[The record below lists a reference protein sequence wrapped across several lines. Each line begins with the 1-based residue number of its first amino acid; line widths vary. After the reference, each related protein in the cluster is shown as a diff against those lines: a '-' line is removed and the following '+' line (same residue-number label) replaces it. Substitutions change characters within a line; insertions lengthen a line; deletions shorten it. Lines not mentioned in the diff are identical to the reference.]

1 MVLSAPERITRLIEV
16 AAALSKTMTPEQVAE
31 VVTTKGLSALGARGG
46 ALLRL
51 DDEAGDY
58 VLHAFTDGEAR
69 SVVRLPQGADLPIAV
84 CARTGQALSAGPES
98 MCLPLLIRGHSIG
111 AITLEFGPGGPLGPE
126 ALAFLEAT
134 VEQCSQALERA
145 RLYALERVRRE
156 ELEHS
161 NRMKDDFLGIVSHEL
176 RTPLSAILGWA
187 RMLKR
192 GMLTSPRARERA
204 LEAIERNASLQ
215 ARLVDDLL
223 DVSRIVSGKLALDM
237 APVDLAAIIEAAID
251 SVRPSLLAKGLE
263 IGTKIDDERVT
274 VHGDARRLQQVVW
287 NLLTNAIKFTPPGGR
302 IEIVLERSERVAC
315 VSIRDNGIGIPA
327 DVLPRIFE
335 RFKQA
340 DGTATRLYGGLGLG
354 LSIVRHVVESH
365 GGRAEARSEGE
376 GCGAEMLIE
385 LPVAETD
392 LPSSNRSGD
401 VESDRARLVGA
412 RVLLVDEN
420 DESRELLA
428 TALEAEGAELWT
440 VGRVREA
447 LETIGSWRP
456 DVIVSDIATH
466 EEEGYAFIREVR
478 ALAPDV
484 GGNTPAV
491 ALTELARP
499 ADRARAVS
507 AGFQAQLPKPVD
519 PRELVR
525 AVARFWPP
533 AEGRGDRE
541 GGTEESEDREG

>member
-1 MVLSAPERITRLIEV
+1 
-16 AAALSKTMTPEQVAE
+16 
-31 VVTTKGLSALGARGG
+31 
-46 ALLRL
+46 
-51 DDEAGDY
+51 
-58 VLHAFTDGEAR
+58 
-69 SVVRLPQGADLPIAV
+69 
-84 CARTGQALSAGPES
+84 
-98 MCLPLLIRGHSIG
+98 
-111 AITLEFGPGGPLGPE
+111 
-126 ALAFLEAT
+126 
-134 VEQCSQALERA
+134 
-145 RLYALERVRRE
+145 
-156 ELEHS
+156 
-161 NRMKDDFLGIVSHEL
+161 MKDDFLGIVSHEL

-251 SVRPSLLAKGLE
+251 SVRPSLLGKGLE
-263 IGTKIDDERVT
+263 IGTNVDAERVT

-302 IEIVLERSERVAC
+302 IDIVLERGERTAC
-315 VSIRDNGIGIPA
+315 VSVRDTRHRN
-327 DVLPRIFE
+327 PRRRLAQDLRAI
-335 RFKQA
+335 QA
-340 DGTATRLYGGLGLG
+340 GRRHRHAPLRRARARPVNRAPRRRVARRPGRGAQRRRGPRRRDGD
-354 LSIVRHVVESH
+354 
-365 GGRAEARSEGE
+365 RAS
-376 GCGAEMLIE
+376 
-385 LPVAETD
+385 VAETD
-392 LPSSNRSGD
+392 VPSSTRTGD

-412 RVLLVDEN
+412 RVLLVDGN

-478 ALAPDV
+478 ALAPDA
-484 GGNTPAV
+484 GGETPAV
-491 ALTELARP
+491 ALTDLARP
-499 ADRARAVS
+499 DDRARALS
-507 AGFQAQLPKPVD
+507 AGFQTHLPKPVD

-525 AVARFWPP
+525 AVARLWPP
-533 AEGRGDRE
+533 CRE
-541 GGTEESEDREG
+541 PG

>member
-31 VVTTKGLSALGARGG
+31 VVTTKGLAALGARGG

-51 DDEAGDY
+51 DDEIGDY
-58 VLHAFTDGEAR
+58 VLHAGSDGEPR
-69 SVVRLPQGADLPIAV
+69 SVVRLPTGADLPIVV
-84 CARTGQALSAGPES
+84 CARTGRALSAGPES

-111 AITLEFGPGGPLGPE
+111 AISLEFGPGGPVGAE

-145 RLYALERVRRE
+145 RLYTLERIRRE

-176 RTPLSAILGWA
+176 RTPLSAIMGWA
-187 RMLKR
+187 RLLKR
-192 GMLTSPRARERA
+192 GILTSPRARERA
-204 LEAIERNASLQ
+204 LEAIEANASLQ

-223 DVSRIVSGKLALDM
+223 DVSRIVSGKLAFDM
-237 APVDLAAIIEAAID
+237 APVRLAAIVEAAID
-251 SVRPSLLAKGLE
+251 SVRPSLLSRGHEL
-263 IGTKIDDERVT
+263 GTKMDDDRVT
-274 VHGDARRLQQVVW
+274 VMGDARRLQQVVW

-302 IEIVLERSERVAC
+302 IEIALS
-315 VSIRDNGIGIPA
+315 RDEKTAWIWVRDSGIGIPA

-340 DGTATRLYGGLGLG
+340 DGTATRVYGGLGLG

-376 GCGAEMLIE
+376 GRGAEMVIE
-385 LPVAETD
+385 LPIAEGEA
-392 LPSSNRSGD
+392 PSSRRVGD
-401 VESDRARLVGA
+401 VDSERARLEGA
-412 RVLLVDEN
+412 RVLLVEAD

-428 TALEAEGAELWT
+428 TALEAEGAELW
-440 VGRVREA
+440 VGRAREA
-447 LETIGSWRP
+447 LATIGSWRP
-456 DVIVSDIATH
+456 NVIVSDITRH

-484 GGNTPAV
+484 GGQTPAV
-491 ALTELARP
+491 ALIGLAP
-499 ADRARAVS
+499 PTDPVRALS
-507 AGFQAQLPKPVD
+507 AGFQTHLPKPVD
-519 PRELVR
+519 PRELVL
-525 AVARFWPP
+525 AVARLWL
-533 AEGRGDRE
+533 ERTR
-541 GGTEESEDREG
+541 

>member
-31 VVTTKGLSALGARGG
+31 VVTTKGLAALGARGG
-46 ALLRL
+46 ALLRV
-51 DDEAGDY
+51 DDEVGDY
-58 VLHAFTDGEAR
+58 VLHASADGEPR
-69 SVVRLPQGADLPIAV
+69 SVVRLPTTADLPIAM
-84 CARTGQALSAGPES
+84 CARSGRALSAGPES
-98 MCLPLLIRGHSIG
+98 MCLPLLIRGHAIG
-111 AITLEFGPGGPLGPE
+111 AIALEFGPGGPVGAE

-192 GMLTSPRARERA
+192 GMITSPRGRERA

-223 DVSRIVSGKLALDM
+223 DVSRIVSGKLALDVTPVGL
-237 APVDLAAIIEAAID
+237 APIVEAAID
-251 SVRPSLLAKGLE
+251 SVRPSLMSKGLE
-263 IGTKIDDERVT
+263 LGTRLGEERVT
-274 VHGDARRLQQVVW
+274 VLGDARRLQQVVW

-302 IEIVLERSERVAC
+302 IEIVLARDERTARISV
-315 VSIRDNGIGIPA
+315 RDTGIGIPA

-340 DGTATRLYGGLGLG
+340 DGTATRVYGGLGLG

-376 GCGAEMLIE
+376 GRGAEMVIE
-385 LPVAETD
+385 LPIADAEV
-392 LPSSNRSGD
+392 PSSTRAGD
-401 VESDRARLVGA
+401 VDSERARLEGA
-412 RVLLVDEN
+412 RVLLVESD

-428 TALEAEGAELWT
+428 TALEAEGAELWA
-440 VGRVREA
+440 VGRAREA

-456 DVIVSDIATH
+456 NVIVSDVVSH
-466 EEEGYAFIREVR
+466 EEEGYAFIRQVR
-478 ALAPDV
+478 ALAPDF
-484 GGNTPAV
+484 GGHTPAV
-491 ALTELARP
+491 ALTALARP
-499 ADRARAVS
+499 TDGMRLLS
-507 AGFQAQLPKPVD
+507 AGFQTHLPKPVD
-519 PRELVR
+519 PRELVQ
-525 AVARFWPP
+525 AVARLWLPVRDP
-533 AEGRGDRE
+533 LR
-541 GGTEESEDREG
+541 SN

>member
-31 VVTTKGLSALGARGG
+31 VVTTKGLAALGARGG

-51 DDEAGDY
+51 DDEVGDY
-58 VLHAFTDGEAR
+58 VLHASMDGESR
-69 SVVRLPQGADLPIAV
+69 SVVRLPLVSDLPIVV
-84 CARTGQALSAGPES
+84 CARTGRAISAGQES
-98 MCLPLLIRGHSIG
+98 TCLPLLIRGHAIG
-111 AITLEFGPGGPLGPE
+111 ALALEFSPGAPLGPE

-192 GMLTSPRARERA
+192 GMLTTPRARERA

-223 DVSRIVSGKLALDM
+223 DVSRIVSGKLAFDM

-263 IGTKIDDERVT
+263 IGTTLDDERAIVL
-274 VHGDARRLQQVVW
+274 GDARRLQQVVW
-287 NLLTNAIKFTPPGGR
+287 NLLTNAIKFTPAGGR
-302 IEIVLERSERVAC
+302 IEIVLQRSERAAS
-315 VSIRDNGIGIPA
+315 VSVRDTGIGIPA
-327 DVLPRIFE
+327 DVLPKIFE

-365 GGRAEARSEGE
+365 GGTVDARSDGE
-376 GCGAEMLIE
+376 GRGAEMVIE
-385 LPVAETD
+385 LPVTETD
-392 LPSSNRSGD
+392 VPSSARTGD
-401 VESDRARLVGA
+401 ADSARARLEGA
-412 RVLLVDEN
+412 RVLLVDE
-420 DESRELLA
+420 DAESRELLA
-428 TALEAEGAELWT
+428 TALEAEGAELWA
-440 VGRVREA
+440 VGRA
-447 LETIGSWRP
+447 LDALDAMGSWRP
-456 DVIVSDIATH
+456 NVIVSDVAAH
-466 EEEGYAFIREVR
+466 AEEAHAFIRKVR
-478 ALAPDV
+478 ALAPDR
-484 GGNTPAV
+484 GGRTPAV
-491 ALTELARP
+491 ALTGLARP
-499 ADRARAVS
+499 TDRVRALA
-507 AGFQAQLPKPVD
+507 AGFDTHLSKPVD
-519 PRELVR
+519 PRELVQ
-525 AVARFWPP
+525 AVARLWPP
-533 AEGRGDRE
+533 GREPSD
-541 GGTEESEDREG
+541 

>member
-31 VVTTKGLSALGARGG
+31 VVTTKGLAALGARGG

-58 VLHAFTDGEAR
+58 ILHACADGEPR
-69 SVVRLPQGADLPIAV
+69 SVIRLPLGAEAPIAV
-84 CARTGQALSAGPES
+84 CARTGRAISAGS
-98 MCLPLLIRGHSIG
+98 QSICLPLLIRGHAIG
-111 AITLEFGPGGPLGPE
+111 AIALEFNPGEPLGPE
-126 ALAFLEAT
+126 ALAFRDAT
-134 VEQCSQALERA
+134 VEQFSQALERS
-145 RLYALERVRRE
+145 RLYALDRVRRE

-187 RMLKR
+187 RMLRR
-192 GMLTSPRARERA
+192 GMLTSPKARERA
-204 LEAIERNASLQ
+204 LDAIERNANLQ

-237 APVDLAAIIEAAID
+237 ASVDLGAIVEAAID
-251 SVRPSLLAKGLE
+251 SVRPSLLSRGLE
-263 IGTKIDDERVT
+263 LFTRIDGERVT
-274 VHGDARRLQQVVW
+274 ILGDPRRLQQVVW

-302 IEIVLERSERVAC
+302 IEIVVTRDERTARVA
-315 VSIRDNGIGIPA
+315 VRDTGIGIPA

-365 GGRAEARSEGE
+365 GGRAAARSEGE
-376 GCGAEMLIE
+376 GRGAEMVIE
-385 LPVAETD
+385 LPIGETEM
-392 LPSSNRSGD
+392 PSSTRVGD
-401 VESDRARLVGA
+401 VDSERARLEGA
-412 RVLLVDEN
+412 RVLLVDED

-428 TALEAEGAELWT
+428 TALEAEGAELWA

-447 LETIGSWRP
+447 LATIGSWRP
-456 DVIVSDIATH
+456 DVIVSDIASR
-466 EEEGYAFIREVR
+466 EEEGYAFIRAVR
-478 ALAPDV
+478 ALAPDF
-484 GGNTPAV
+484 GGHTPAV
-491 ALTELARP
+491 ALTGLARP
-499 ADRARAVS
+499 TDRLRALS
-507 AGFQAQLPKPVD
+507 AGFQTHLSKPVD
-519 PRELVR
+519 PRELVQVIVR
-525 AVARFWPP
+525 LWPP
-533 AEGRGDRE
+533 PRE
-541 GGTEESEDREG
+541 DA